1 MRSRLV
7 ALACAALGGLG
18 GCSDV
23 LPGDPVE
30 EQSFAIKDGRPA
42 TPDALFGAVAVLDS
56 DGVQECSGVLIS
68 PSCVVTAAHCVV
80 LQDEVTGELLAELG
94 PANLRVAAGAL
105 DVTDAPPEQTFR
117 IRKVVRHQ
125 GFPAP
130 GTIGARE
137 LARAEDIAL
146 LLLETPVQTMPPVPL
161 VPPEALDDLLDE
173 GAPVVIA
180 GYGARGEP
188 GEPSGALYV
197 GETPFQKRNATEFSA
212 GAPGS
217 PDSCPGDSGGPACL
231 MIAGEPHLLGIS
243 VRALGSPA
251 GADCGDGGI
260 YTLAPAYGRWIA
272 ENADG
277 EAPVTGDG
285 EAPAAGLEGAPP
297 GGCAVGRTGR
307 SMDHQRGVG
316 ANVALMAGA
325 IAMLVR
331 RSRARR

>member
-1 MRSRLV
+1 MSPRLV
-7 ALACAALGGLG
+7 ALACAALGGFA
-18 GCSDV
+18 GCSHAM
-23 LPGDPVE
+23 PGDPVE
-30 EQSFAIKDGRPA
+30 EQSLAIKDGRPA

-56 DGVQECSGVLIS
+56 EGVQECSGVLIS

-80 LQDEVTGELLAELG
+80 LQDEVTGEILAELG
-94 PANLRVAAGAL
+94 SANLRVAAGAL
-105 DVTDAPPEQTFR
+105 DATDALPEQIFR

-125 GFPAP
+125 DFPAP
-130 GTIGARE
+130 GTIGARK

-146 LLLETPVQTMPPVPL
+146 LLLEIPVTTMNPVPL

-173 GAPVVIA
+173 GVPVAIA

-188 GEPSGALYV
+188 GQPSGALYV
-197 GETPFQKRNATEFSA
+197 GETPFQARNATEFSA

-217 PDSCPGDSGGPACL
+217 PDSCSGDSGGPACL

-260 YTLAPAYGRWIA
+260 YTLMPAYGRWME

-277 EAPVTGDG
+277 EVPVAG
-285 EAPAAGLEGAPP
+285 EGATPAAGFDGDPP

-307 SMDHQRGVG
+307 PLDRRGIG
-316 ANVALMAGA
+316 APGALMASA
-325 IAMLVR
+325 IVTFLR